1 MTDTI
6 KKPKRGDGRRLFQQ
20 MKRAGRECAVQMLYL
35 LDASGDWE
43 WDAERNER
51 YWAQVTEMGDIPP
64 GVDPDK
70 TREFSLALFEMV
82 LEHRDERS
90 LNRGRVLC
98 NEYPN
103 HEKSPVPTLEELLDR
118 VDQLVLSQILL
129 DDIGVGAR
137 LETSRLVLVRPQ
149 RGDEDDRQGEIP
161 ISCFDCLRELDAG
174 SEECTMGL

>member
-82 LEHRDERS
+82 LEHRDEIDKLLEQAAQNWKLSRMS
-90 LNRGRVLC
+90 VVDRNIARLGACEIKFCDDIPPVVSI
-98 NEYPN
+98 NEAV
-103 HEKSPVPTLEELLDR
+103 ELAKQFGDSDSPQFVNAILDR
-118 VDQLVLSQILL
+118 ILK
-129 DDIGVGAR
+129 
-137 LETSRLVLVRPQ
+137 S
-149 RGDEDDRQGEIP
+149 
-161 ISCFDCLRELDAG
+161 
-174 SEECTMGL
+174 